1 MTTITNNQFSVVRY
15 ISLHLNK
22 IQNKKFELYA
32 ISRLFHR
39 LDDPSIKFV
48 FQQCIYYSPS
58 KKRKALADLYLPQ
71 FNMIIEVDEPHH
83 LSTKEADEKRAD
95 GIREVIGP
103 NIRIEHIPFAA
114 EIDGKRVDLD
124 DETIN
129 GRIDELVALIKQM
142 KQRQLETCKFVP
154 WSCGEDKTADYY
166 IKKGYL
172 SVEEG
177 DALINVNEV
186 LHLDDGYKNHI
197 EHWSGFK
204 LVTSAQDSYFWCP
217 GLSNKDWSNIL
228 SSDGKE
234 LSEERLTDI
243 INKKTNEVKM
253 TAAQRNIKEVRKDLL
268 TPHRKRIT
276 FVREKTVLGEIQLRF
291 AGIFVIDS
299 EKSLAAKHPVWRRID
314 TELPLNEQ
322 GDFSYLDK

>member
-1 MTTITNNQFSVVRY
+1 MATTNTQFSVVRY
-15 ISLHLNK
+15 ISLHLSK
-22 IQNKKFELYA
+22 IQHKQSELYA
-32 ISRLFHR
+32 ISRLFHK
-39 LDDPSIKFV
+39 LDDPTIKFV

-58 KKRKALADLYLPQ
+58 KRRKALADLYLPQ

-83 LSTKEADEKRAD
+83 LSTKEADEKRAE
-95 GIREVIGP
+95 GIREVNPGVI
-103 NIRIEHIPFAA
+103 IEHIPFAI
-114 EIDGKRVDLD
+114 EVDGERVDLD
-124 DETIN
+124 DSTIN
-129 GRIDELVALIKQM
+129 TRIDDIVSIIRQM
-142 KQRQLETCKFVP
+142 KNQQVVAGTFIP

-177 DALINVNEV
+177 DALKNVNEV
-186 LHLDDGYKNHI
+186 LHIDAGYKDHI

-204 LVTSAQDSYFWCP
+204 PITSAKDSYFWCP

-243 INKKTNEVKM
+243 INKKTNKVKM
-253 TAAQRNIKEVRKDLL
+253 TAAQRNIKEVEKDLL
-268 TPHRKRIT
+268 TPNRKRIT

-291 AGIFVIDS
+291 AGIFVIDR
-299 EKSLAAKHPVWRRID
+299 EKSLAAKHPIWRRIE
-314 TELPLNEQ
+314 TKLFLNEQ
-322 GDFSYLDK
+322 GDFSYLDE